1 MKTLFSKHIIALS
14 LFMVTAACSSSSWLG
29 EKEGPPLPGE
39 RISVFELEQ
48 ELESDDIVLN
58 AQGFVVSDPWANYFW
73 PQAGGYP
80 NHAMQHLALGP
91 APLKKAW
98 QVDIGRG
105 GNDNLPLTAQPVLA
119 NDIIYTLDSHSE
131 LRAFSTDKGK
141 LLWKKDMRSGRR
153 GEAVISGGIGI
164 GEGRLYVTNG
174 QNIVFAL
181 DPESGDVLWRQDVLS
196 PVRAAPTI
204 LDGRVYITTLDSTL
218 TVLNAEDGTFLW
230 EHKGLGESAG
240 LLGNASPAADKQ
252 IAVVGYSSGEVFA
265 LRVEN
270 GSIAWSDNLSSV
282 RAITASTRISDIKA
296 LPIIDKSL
304 VIVGSY
310 GGRMTAIN
318 KRTGNRVWQRE
329 ISISE
334 TPWVAGNHI
343 FTITNGNKLVAL
355 SRDKGSYSW
364 VKTLR
369 EFVNQEDKIGPV
381 GWTSPVLAGDR
392 LILFNTVGE
401 AVEVD
406 PNNGDILNTWDI
418 GTSVSIAPIV
428 AGETLY
434 VLDDKGNLRAYR

>member
-1 MKTLFSKHIIALS
+1 
-14 LFMVTAACSSSSWLG
+14 
-29 EKEGPPLPGE
+29 
-39 RISVFELEQ
+39 
-48 ELESDDIVLN
+48 
-58 AQGFVVSDPWANYFW
+58 
-73 PQAGGYP
+73 
-80 NHAMQHLALGP
+80 
-91 APLKKAW
+91 
-98 QVDIGRG
+98 
-105 GNDNLPLTAQPVLA
+105 
-119 NDIIYTLDSHSE
+119 
-131 LRAFSTDKGK
+131 
-141 LLWKKDMRSGRR
+141 MRSGRR